1 MKRRESF
8 IDACCGK
15 AVLAVWGELDVG
27 SGGAA
32 FLLEGALKLL
42 REVFLERNPNL

>member
-1 MKRRESF
+1 M
-8 IDACCGK
+8 
-15 AVLAVWGELDVG
+15 LAVWGEMDVG

-42 REVFLERNPNL
+42 REAFSTVFFHCQASSKENIQAGHIFR